1 MEIGNIIKIDIDSSY
16 DDYNDECS
24 DRITINK
31 LDGTPFTLYDN
42 LKLEILGEAFNKYTL
57 EQLEQKLK

>member
-24 DRITINK
+24 DRITITK
-31 LDGTPFTLYDN
+31 LDGTPFTVQDE
-42 LKLEILGEAFNKYTL
+42 LKLNILGEAFNKYSL
-57 EQLEQKLK
+57 EELEQKLK